1 MIACCVALFLLYISL
16 CSCSTVSKNKID
28 LGDISNLELTEN
40 DKIIIAIDSCYK
52 KNDFS
57 WNDSLYEFNKEI
69 GNVVVTDLSLKV
81 ENKEIDFKNISSCAE
96 PWDVLL
102 TRFVSEEA
110 NNFFYTSPY
119 YSYPDEF
126 NNIIEC
132 VAVISKDKPNLYGIV
147 NKDIAIRL
155 YDGSISKLINKW
167 FTIDN

>member
-1 MIACCVALFLLYISL
+1 M
-16 CSCSTVSKNKID
+16 
-28 LGDISNLELTEN
+28 
-40 DKIIIAIDSCYK
+40 
-52 KNDFS
+52 
-57 WNDSLYEFNKEI
+57 
-69 GNVVVTDLSLKV
+69 
-81 ENKEIDFKNISSCAE
+81 
-96 PWDVLL
+96 L

-126 NNIIEC
+126 NGIIEC

-155 YDGSISKLINKW
+155 YDGSISELINKW